1 MRPYP
6 MFILALTS
14 CIFLAA
20 VIGAKSSDPECLTC
34 HTGTAPKGG
43 YRMELP
49 KLVLQAPTTLNG
61 SSSFQLL
68 IMVTYDEGYSLIS
81 PKAEVICSASGAEVF
96 RTSVFLKPADGGHSA
111 VIRVNVSAGPVVA
124 IVSVDMLLYFDHP
137 DPNDPDIS
145 PYSVSRSIEV
155 RWRPPLED
163 LEDRTPVPKEA
174 PFQPMIAVAL
184 VPFFSIYY
192 LRRRRIGD
200 Q

>member
-6 MFILALTS
+6 MIILGLTS

-20 VIGAKSSDPECLTC
+20 VIGAQDTDPECLTC

-68 IMVTYDEGYSLIS
+68 IIVTHDEGYSLIY
-81 PKAEVICSASGAEVF
+81 PKAEVISSVSGAEVF
-96 RTSVFLKPADGGHSA
+96 RTVVSLKPTDGGHSA
-111 VIRVNVSAGPVVA
+111 VVRVNVTEGPVVV

-137 DPNDPDIS
+137 DPNDPDVS

-155 RWRPPLED
+155 RWRPPIED
-163 LEDRTPVPKEA
+163 LEDGTPVPEEA
-174 PFQPMIAVAL
+174 PFPPLIAVAL
-184 VPFFSIYY
+184 VPFFSIYF
-192 LRRRRIGD
+192 LRRRRTRD
-200 Q
+200 P